1 MCANYVTSA
10 NHLNYANC
18 TNCSTTTKLQ
28 LLQTCKNATYLTD
41 TCVNCVNEG
50 LFGVGLESSW
60 GWPEFITGS
69 RWLSNL
75 LGGGAGQFKLDNK
88 CWGTKGLWIG
98 KEGVSKQKMDDLKET
113 WVASS
118 SSSSPCAQWPRVDLS
133 PLSMLR
139 SAAVNEAM
147 SLVST
152 KSRHNLN
159 HPRRKLSVF
168 SWACF
173 ERSGWWPPDIFMEF
187 RNWVGKSLV
196 EDNSKQSRD
205 RRRPARQQC

>member
-18 TNCSTTTKLQ
+18 TNCSTTAKLQ

-75 LGGGAGQFKLDNK
+75 L
-88 CWGTKGLWIG
+88 
-98 KEGVSKQKMDDLKET
+98 EGVGLVNSSWTTIVEAPKGCESGKREYQSRKWMT
-113 WVASS
+113 W
-118 SSSSPCAQWPRVDLS
+118 
-133 PLSMLR
+133 
-139 SAAVNEAM
+139 
-147 SLVST
+147 
-152 KSRHNLN
+152 
-159 HPRRKLSVF
+159 RKLGWSPPPPLLVPNDQE
-168 SWACF
+168 SIYLLCLCF
-173 ERSGWWPPDIFMEF
+173 GPPL
-187 RNWVGKSLV
+187 WT
-196 EDNSKQSRD
+196 
-205 RRRPARQQC
+205 RRCH

>member
-50 LFGVGLESSW
+50 LFGVGLGSSW

-75 LGGGAGQFKLDNK
+75 LGGRGWSIQAGQQML
-88 CWGTKGLWIG
+88 WHQGLWIG

-113 WVASS
+113 WVVS

-139 SAAVNEAM
+139 SAAVNEEM

-168 SWACF
+168 SWAWFQRIGWGPWYIYGVQKLGWQELSEGCF
-173 ERSGWWPPDIFMEF
+173 
-187 RNWVGKSLV
+187 
-196 EDNSKQSRD
+196 
-205 RRRPARQQC
+205 